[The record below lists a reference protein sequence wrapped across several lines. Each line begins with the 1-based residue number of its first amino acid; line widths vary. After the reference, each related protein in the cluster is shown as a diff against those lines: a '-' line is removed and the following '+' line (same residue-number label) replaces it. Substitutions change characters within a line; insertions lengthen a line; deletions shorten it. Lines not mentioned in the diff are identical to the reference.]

1 MDVQPTPNAVKK
13 GSRVIAYWPKSPQYY
28 PGTVTGVNASNPYSV
43 QYAVKFDDGD
53 KNRVTI
59 NQLRIL
65 PSPGPAQEGKA
76 EAGIRL

>member
-28 PGTVTGVNASNPYSV
+28 PGTVTDVNASNPYSV